1 VCSDPALQNR
11 GRVLSCLSLLNK
23 CITSYALRFLKHH
36 FHARVYL
43 QLSARAR
50 RCFGIGTPLVRFI
63 AHGIEEK
70 MALLPNL
77 FYIKGDWFDP
87 RGSATGIKQLDF

>member
-1 VCSDPALQNR
+1 MHCA
-11 GRVLSCLSLLNK
+11 
-23 CITSYALRFLKHH
+23 FFKHN

-50 RCFGIGTPLVRFI
+50 RCFGIGTLLVRFI